1 MTDFRAPRRQP
12 AETDYWWPEPE
23 SAHRSAWR
31 GEPPAQDRRPAL
43 MQQRRQLPHPQEQPP
58 GRGGDDSRSRQ
69 RALPPGPG
77 GRSLAETGGGSYRAP
92 SYPASAQADPA
103 RSQPVS
109 SGGAKRLSAGG
120 SGTSPAGSAG
130 SAASLASAAARLR
143 RPQST
148 ALALAGTT
156 PLTSFGVSAVL
167 AGACILGG
175 LLDLL
180 LVSTAAWAITGL
192 FLASSVYAAMKV
204 HRSHWYSAVV
214 GPPLAFAAGL
224 LFVAQFSP
232 ERTGPG
238 FMGTVTTILALLA
251 IKARAA
257 FAGTALGLGI
267 VLARRLP
274 FNR

>member
-1 MTDFRAPRRQP
+1 MTDFRAPRRQA

-23 SAHRSAWR
+23 SAQL
-31 GEPPAQDRRPAL
+31 PARAQQPEAPDRRPPI
-43 MQQRRQLPHPQEQPP
+43 MQQRREAPFHQEPP
-58 GRGGDDSRSRQ
+58 SGRGGQQQAAS
-69 RALPPGPG
+69 AVPG
-77 GRSLAETGGGSYRAP
+77 GRSRTESDSGSYRMP
-92 SYPASAQADPA
+92 SYPAQADPGRNRPPSA
-103 RSQPVS
+103 AGPS
-109 SGGAKRLSAGG
+109 SS
-120 SGTSPAGSAG
+120 SGTSRSKRSSATGGGAGSRFRPSQGAG
-130 SAASLASAAARLR
+130 LS
-143 RPQST
+143 
-148 ALALAGTT
+148 LAGTS
-156 PLTSFGVSAVL
+156 PLTTFGVSAVL
-167 AGACILGG
+167 AGACVLGG

-192 FLASSVYAAMKV
+192 FLAASVYAAMKV

-274 FNR
+274 FSRGR

>member
-1 MTDFRAPRRQP
+1 M
-12 AETDYWWPEPE
+12 
-23 SAHRSAWR
+23 
-31 GEPPAQDRRPAL
+31 
-43 MQQRRQLPHPQEQPP
+43 
-58 GRGGDDSRSRQ
+58 
-69 RALPPGPG
+69 
-77 GRSLAETGGGSYRAP
+77 P
-92 SYPASAQADPA
+92 SYPAQTDPPRGRPA
-103 RSQPVS
+103 
-109 SGGAKRLSAGG
+109 SGDGAKRPRARSSAAG
-120 SGTSPAGSAG
+120 SG
-130 SAASLASAAARLR
+130 ASRTALAAARLR
-143 RPQST
+143 PPQSS

-156 PLTSFGVSAVL
+156 PLTSVGVSVIL
-167 AGACILGG
+167 AGACLLGG

-192 FLASSVYAAMKV
+192 FLASSAYAAAKV

-238 FMGTVTTILALLA
+238 FMGTITTILALLA

-257 FAGTALGLGI
+257 FTGTALGLGI

>member
-1 MTDFRAPRRQP
+1 MDFRAASRHQP
-12 AETDYWWPEPE
+12 AGTDFWWPEPDFVQ
-23 SAHRSAWR
+23 RTAWR
-31 GEPPAQDRRPAL
+31 RPGQAQELRPAL
-43 MQQRRQLPHPQEQPP
+43 MQHRSQTPSPHERPPRRGGGAAQGGQSAQGRQSAKGRKSAQPP
-58 GRGGDDSRSRQ
+58 EPDGRSRTD
-69 RALPPGPG
+69 
-77 GRSLAETGGGSYRAP
+77 SDTGSYRTP
-92 SYPASAQADPA
+92 SDPLRQYP
-103 RSQPVS
+103 RRGRPVPD
-109 SGGAKRLSAGG
+109 GAKRPPAAGTG
-120 SGTSPAGSAG
+120 G
-130 SAASLASAAARLR
+130 LKQ
-143 RPQST
+143 PQST

-156 PLTSFGVSAVL
+156 PLTTVGVSVVL
-167 AGACILGG
+167 AGACVLGG

-192 FLASSVYAAMKV
+192 FLAASVYAAMKV

-214 GPPLAFAAGL
+214 GPPLAFATGL

-274 FNR
+274 FNG